1 MTAVVEPEVKAAPQ
15 AAWRRWDRIS
25 PKRSLTLCAVGA
37 IVGLA
42 AAGEALFTARGAT
55 TLIVPAE
62 DVALVNGQAISRSDY
77 LAGLRALYDVAPS
90 EATPAQRRKVLDDL
104 ITEELMVQRGRE
116 LDVAAADPDVRAATA
131 NAVEQ
136 SVAADALTKI
146 PAPEAL
152 RAYYAA
158 HKDRYADEGV
168 IVARDLVFPPAVATA
183 AGRALAAGRPA
194 ETVLAQFGGRDGAR
208 TQGEEFYFAARIHL
222 GEALF
227 DAARRTPSGKVSAPV
242 VQPDGTH
249 FVQVLRN
256 RAPTPLSYEAA
267 LPSVR
272 DDYIQ
277 AAIKRLQTQHAE
289 FLRKRS
295 SILVAPDFR

>member
-1 MTAVVEPEVKAAPQ
+1 MTTVAEPPVHTRP
-15 AAWRRWDRIS
+15 AAWRGLVRIS
-25 PKRSLTLCAVGA
+25 PNRSLTLCAIGA
-37 IVGLA
+37 VAGLA
-42 AAGEALFTARGAT
+42 AAGAALFTARGTT

-116 LDVAAADPDVRAATA
+116 LDVAAVDPDVRTATA

-136 SVAADALTKI
+136 SVAADALTRV
-146 PAPEAL
+146 PTPETL

-168 IVARDLVFPPAVATA
+168 IVARDLVFPPAA
-183 AGRALAAGRPA
+183 ASAAAAALAAGRPA
-194 ETVLAQFGGRDGAR
+194 EAVLTQFAGRDSGR
-208 TQGEEFYFAARIHL
+208 IKGEEFYFAARIHL

-227 DAARRTPSGKVSAPV
+227 AAARRLPSGQVSPPI

-256 RAPTPLSYEAA
+256 RPPVPLSFEAA

-272 DDYIQ
+272 DDYTQ
-277 AAIKRLQTQHAE
+277 AAVKRLQAQHAA
-289 FLRKRS
+289 FLRKRA
-295 SILVAPDFR
+295 SILVAPDLK